1 MPISVIMT
9 VDNIWQQLYFMTM
22 TLITDVADVS
32 QGLARVG
39 RGAGARTGGWVLKV
53 AEAADVNGG
62 WLELNSLREMGF
74 VQTLHTERHLLRP
87 FDVLVTARSGRI
99 QVALVPPD
107 VSRTVAGITLLVVHP
122 NRPESGMGHWLLYF
136 LTSAHGQAE
145 LAKRITVNST
155 SFSLSATSLSEVE
168 VPVPAPQRLELMAKL
183 VETTEA
189 VYSSEMRVAQLR
201 RQALRD
207 AIVQDTLQAV
217 KTT

>member
-1 MPISVIMT
+1 
-9 VDNIWQQLYFMTM
+9 M

-74 VQTLHTERHLLRP
+74 VQNLHTERHLLRP

-99 QVALVPPD
+99 QAALVPPD

-189 VYSSEMRVAQLR
+189 VYSSEMRVSQLR

>member
-1 MPISVIMT
+1 M
-9 VDNIWQQLYFMTM
+9 
-22 TLITDVADVS
+22 
-32 QGLARVG
+32 
-39 RGAGARTGGWVLKV
+39 LKV

-74 VQTLHTERHLLRP
+74 VQNLHTERHLLRP

-99 QVALVPPD
+99 QAALVPPD

-189 VYSSEMRVAQLR
+189 VYSSEMRVSQLR

>member
-1 MPISVIMT
+1 MTISVMMT
-9 VDNIWQQLYFMTM
+9 VDNIWQQLYCMTM

-74 VQTLHTERHLLRP
+74 VQNLHTERHLLRP

-99 QVALVPPD
+99 QAALVPPD

-155 SFSLSATSLSEVE
+155 SFSLSAHK
-168 VPVPAPQRLELMAKL
+168 PVGSGGPRARPTKA
-183 VETTEA
+183 
-189 VYSSEMRVAQLR
+189 
-201 RQALRD
+201 
-207 AIVQDTLQAV
+207 
-217 KTT
+217 